1 MADPLTTVAA
11 VVSLVDVT
19 IRACE
24 GISSLVVGLKD
35 APNAAQHLRETVQN
49 AKSALGT
56 LKLYVS
62 EYESSNLFTE
72 HHQLLPEVVKKE
84 LLGIRA
90 DLDDLQEFL
99 PSWGNQWKIGQRVKW
114 VLDEKKVVGV
124 VLRLERRQTALMT
137 GLQIVAQ

>member
-1 MADPLTTVAA
+1 MADPLSTVAA

-24 GISSLVVGLKD
+24 GISSLIVGLKD
-35 APNAAQHLRETVQN
+35 APNAAQHLRQTMQN
-49 AKSALGT
+49 AKSVLGS

-62 EYESSNLFTE
+62 EYESSSLFTQQ
-72 HHQLLPEVVKKE
+72 HQLLPEIVEKE

-90 DLDDLQEFL
+90 DLSLLQKFL
-99 PSWGNQWKIGQRVKW
+99 PSSGNQGKIGQRVKW
-114 VLDEKKVVGV
+114 VLDEKKVVRV
-124 VLRLERRQTALMT
+124 VRRLESRQTALMT

>member
-24 GISSLVVGLKD
+24 GISSLIVGLKD
-35 APNAAQHLRETVQN
+35 APNAAQDLRHTVHN
-49 AKSALGT
+49 AKSVLGA

-72 HHQLLPEVVKKE
+72 QHQLLPEVVKKE

-90 DLDDLQEFL
+90 NLDLLQKFL
-99 PSWGNQWKIGQRVKW
+99 PSWGNQWKIGQMVKW
-114 VLDEKKVVGV
+114 VLDEKK
-124 VLRLERRQTALMT
+124 LARMIRRLESRQIALMT
-137 GLQIVAQ
+137 ELQIVAQ